1 MYFPGWVDKG
11 DVCDHFFQTLLL
23 KVFALKFC
31 GEILQ
36 QCNHKFSFHFFSD
49 SKTIMNFTLSNII
62 GSTLDPR
69 PQVIL
74 QKNLS
79 VILRYDEVCSL
90 ASKLIHNCD

>member
-1 MYFPGWVDKG
+1 
-11 DVCDHFFQTLLL
+11 
-23 KVFALKFC
+23 
-31 GEILQ
+31 
-36 QCNHKFSFHFFSD
+36 
-49 SKTIMNFTLSNII
+49 MNFTLSNII

-90 ASKLIHNCD
+90 PSKLIHNCDKNLLIKNDHAKLSSREGIDC

>member
-36 QCNHKFSFHFFSD
+36 HCNHKFSFNFFLTV
-49 SKTIMNFTLSNII
+49 KLS
-62 GSTLDPR
+62 
-69 PQVIL
+69 
-74 QKNLS
+74 
-79 VILRYDEVCSL
+79 
-90 ASKLIHNCD
+90 

>member
-1 MYFPGWVDKG
+1 
-11 DVCDHFFQTLLL
+11 
-23 KVFALKFC
+23 
-31 GEILQ
+31 
-36 QCNHKFSFHFFSD
+36 
-49 SKTIMNFTLSNII
+49 MNFTLSNII

-90 ASKLIHNCD
+90 PSKLIHNCD